1 MSERVDKPMSRRAE
15 RDLPPSEPPRV
26 SEAAAV
32 YLSSLRDAEP
42 SSELVRINLLV
53 PAHVRKEWKAV
64 ALATDR
70 TMTDLIVEAMQ
81 RMIDAGKPSKARAR

>member
-1 MSERVDKPMSRRAE
+1 MNRRATKDE
-15 RDLPPSEPPRV
+15 MLSARPRV
-26 SEAAAV
+26 SEAAAL
-32 YLSSLRDAEP
+32 YLTSLRDAEP

-81 RMIDAGKPSKARAR
+81 RMIDAGKPSKARVR

>member
-1 MSERVDKPMSRRAE
+1 MNRRAIKE
-15 RDLPPSEPPRV
+15 EVLSDPPRV

-32 YLSSLRDAEP
+32 YLTSLRDAEP
-42 SSELVRINLLV
+42 SNELVRINLLV

-70 TMTDLIVEAMQ
+70 TMTDLIIEAMQ
-81 RMIDAGKPSKARAR
+81 RMIDAGKPPKARVR